1 MEEYEIEE
9 NGETGETIEPID
21 IIYKEKN
28 YNLNFEIKDENII
41 FSIIENEE
49 FFLSNF
55 TTNIE
60 LKEFKNLSTEFKN
73 IKSYND
79 LYNYI
84 KPLSDNKKI
93 NIKKNNDK
101 ITLILLIDKQPIE
114 IDLFRT
120 KKDID
125 YDFLEICKELSNVK
139 EKIKDMDKVKNE
151 NKELNQKINEMFNEI
166 SILKTENKNLNKKI
180 DEMNI
185 EIIELKNENK
195 KFKEN
200 NGKQYIEVNKF
211 KEGEIKDIIKD
222 KKDLDNNKSEIME
235 EDDKK
240 MIYLE
245 IENKMNKKIKEI
257 KKLYQAT
264 KDGGD
269 SKIFHLKCDNIPNTL
284 VLIKSEGQKRFGG
297 FTPIPWKSEEIWKY
311 IQDSEMKTFVFSLD
325 NKTIY
330 NLKNEKVDSVYHE
343 KNCGPCFGNGWDI
356 GFEGNPLEE
365 KRLITFK
372 NSFDYKGDKNSLS
385 EFVNGNE
392 GKIIEYEVFEVI
404 FYNSKY

>member
-28 YNLNFEIKDENII
+28 YNLNFKIKDENII

-139 EKIKDMDKVKNE
+139 EKIKDMDKVKN
-151 NKELNQKINEMFNEI
+151 
-166 SILKTENKNLNKKI
+166 
-180 DEMNI
+180 
-185 EIIELKNENK
+185 
-195 KFKEN
+195 
-200 NGKQYIEVNKF
+200 
-211 KEGEIKDIIKD
+211 
-222 KKDLDNNKSEIME
+222 
-235 EDDKK
+235 
-240 MIYLE
+240 
-245 IENKMNKKIKEI
+245 
-257 KKLYQAT
+257 
-264 KDGGD
+264 
-269 SKIFHLKCDNIPNTL
+269 
-284 VLIKSEGQKRFGG
+284 VLITIRDMFSFG
-297 FTPIPWKSEEIWKY
+297 FTWLIICVLVICLFTGADVIKISTIWTTRWQRTTSASSPIP
-311 IQDSEMKTFVFSLD
+311 
-325 NKTIY
+325 
-330 NLKNEKVDSVYHE
+330 
-343 KNCGPCFGNGWDI
+343 G
-356 GFEGNPLEE
+356 
-365 KRLITFK
+365 KRSRASRT
-372 NSFDYKGDKNSLS
+372 
-385 EFVNGNE
+385 
-392 GKIIEYEVFEVI
+392 
-404 FYNSKY
+404 

>member
-151 NKELNQKINEMFNEI
+151 NKELNQKINEMFNKI

-185 EIIELKNENK
+185 EIIGLKNENK

-269 SKIFHLKCDNIPNTL
+269 SKIFHSKCDNIPNTL

-325 NKTIY
+325 NKRIY

-365 KRLITFK
+365 KRLT
-372 NSFDYKGDKNSLS
+372 YKS
-385 EFVNGNE
+385 
-392 GKIIEYEVFEVI
+392 
-404 FYNSKY
+404 YNSIIRNIKYFQN

>member
-1 MEEYEIEE
+1 MEEYEFEE
-9 NGETGETIEPID
+9 KGETGETIEPID
-21 IIYKEKN
+21 IIYNEKN
-28 YNLNFEIKDENII
+28 YNLNFKIKDENII

-151 NKELNQKINEMFNEI
+151 NEELNQKINEMFNEI
-166 SILKTENKNLNKKI
+166 SILKT
-180 DEMNI
+180 
-185 EIIELKNENK
+185 
-195 KFKEN
+195 
-200 NGKQYIEVNKF
+200 
-211 KEGEIKDIIKD
+211 
-222 KKDLDNNKSEIME
+222 
-235 EDDKK
+235 
-240 MIYLE
+240 
-245 IENKMNKKIKEI
+245 
-257 KKLYQAT
+257 
-264 KDGGD
+264 
-269 SKIFHLKCDNIPNTL
+269 
-284 VLIKSEGQKRFGG
+284 
-297 FTPIPWKSEEIWKY
+297 
-311 IQDSEMKTFVFSLD
+311 
-325 NKTIY
+325 
-330 NLKNEKVDSVYHE
+330 
-343 KNCGPCFGNGWDI
+343 
-356 GFEGNPLEE
+356 
-365 KRLITFK
+365 
-372 NSFDYKGDKNSLS
+372 
-385 EFVNGNE
+385 
-392 GKIIEYEVFEVI
+392 
-404 FYNSKY
+404 

>member
-1 MEEYEIEE
+1 M
-9 NGETGETIEPID
+9 
-21 IIYKEKN
+21 
-28 YNLNFEIKDENII
+28 
-41 FSIIENEE
+41 
-49 FFLSNF
+49 
-55 TTNIE
+55 
-60 LKEFKNLSTEFKN
+60 
-73 IKSYND
+73 
-79 LYNYI
+79 
-84 KPLSDNKKI
+84 SDNKKI

-166 SILKTENKNLNKKI
+166 SILKDENNNLNKKI
-180 DEMNI
+180 DEMNV
-185 EIIELKNENK
+185 EIIGLKNENK

-211 KEGEIKDIIKD
+211 KEGEIKDAIKG

-235 EDDKK
+235 EDDKR
-240 MIYLE
+240 MIYSE

-269 SKIFHLKCDNIPNTL
+269 SKIFHSKCDNIPNTL

-311 IQDSEMKTFVFSLD
+311 MQYPSFLMSICYFETFF
-325 NKTIY
+325 KK
-330 NLKNEKVDSVYHE
+330 LK
-343 KNCGPCFGNGWDI
+343 
-356 GFEGNPLEE
+356 
-365 KRLITFK
+365 
-372 NSFDYKGDKNSLS
+372 
-385 EFVNGNE
+385 
-392 GKIIEYEVFEVI
+392 
-404 FYNSKY
+404 

>member
-166 SILKTENKNLNKKI
+166 SILKTENKNLNKII

-185 EIIELKNENK
+185 EIIGLKNENK

-284 VLIKSEGQKRFGG
+284 VLIKSQGQKRFGG
-297 FTPIPWKSEEIWKY
+297 FTPIPWKSEEIWRY
-311 IQDSEMKTFVFSLD
+311 IQVSEMKTFVFSLD
-325 NKTIY
+325 NKRIY

-365 KRLITFK
+365 KRLT
-372 NSFDYKGDKNSLS
+372 YKS
-385 EFVNGNE
+385 
-392 GKIIEYEVFEVI
+392 
-404 FYNSKY
+404 YNSIIRNIKYFQN